1 MSYVLVTKEKH
12 GDYFYP
18 AATDEELAAS
28 ALQIL
33 TERDKEG
40 YWYHDPDKMDQE
52 SERYRADELIWNVL
66 PEGHWPGW
74 DADEELRV
82 EVIKNAYRVMRE
94 KYSDDEEVLAMK
106 KKKLDRAVQDYKH
119 RREYRKWYKEMR
131 EVVDTQDLSMV
142 TFKSGRTSPRAWEVL
157 QERGDHEYEGV
168 ELEPLQEVA
177 RT

>member
-1 MSYVLVTKEKH
+1 MSYVLVTREKH
-12 GDYFYP
+12 GDYYYP
-18 AATDEELAAS
+18 ASTDEELAAS

-40 YWYHDPDKMDQE
+40 YWYHDPDKMDEE

-66 PEGHWPGW
+66 PSGHWPGW

-106 KKKLDRAVQDYKH
+106 KKKLDRAAQDYKL
-119 RREYRKWYKEMR
+119 RREYRKWYAEMR
-131 EVVDTQDLSMV
+131 DVVDNKDLSMV

-157 QERGDHEYEGV
+157 SERGDHEYEGV
-168 ELEPLQEVA
+168 ELEPLQEVVSA
-177 RT
+177 